1 MSQAALA
8 HLQDR
13 LKGSQAS
20 FEIQP
25 RVFYEGFP
33 KLVLY
38 VQDVKNAQGA
48 AIWKG
53 VFIADITTPSAPR
66 ITLAEQGILV
76 SESPD
81 TLHLHL
87 VSGSIHETDPKS
99 ANNYQISTFDQTDIP
114 ITLPQADSKEQEP
127 AP

>member
-1 MSQAALA
+1 GWGLALLNSVYLAPMSQAALA
-8 HLQDR
+8 RLQNR

-20 FEIQP
+20 FEVQP

-38 VQDVKNAQGA
+38 VQDVKSAQGA

-53 VFIADITTPSAPR
+53 VFIADISNPAAPR
-66 ITLAEQGILV
+66 ITLAQQGILV

-87 VSGSIHETDPKS
+87 TNGSTHETDPK
-99 ANNYQISTFDQTDIP
+99 
-114 ITLPQADSKEQEP
+114 
-127 AP
+127 